1 MCALCDCVYA
11 VCVVCVVCVVFLIIA
26 CLWRC
31 LGLPARLSR
40 VSQLYSIAHS
50 SRPTPLMFV
59 YPKPNGALWAA
70 SALLALGLASCRA
83 ETITESPQSEAQP
96 LDCEIPN
103 ETKRGVC
110 LPVSECAA
118 YLQVRNVTNLSS
130 ERVNFLKKV
139 QCDAASQSQES
150 TVRSTDEQYKPL
162 VCCPANGQD
171 YLYPVIQFSKF
182 EYRRFLDVT
191 ARFKR
196 KKLKRRIQTVEPSTG
211 FNLLNE
217 CGKQVTNRIYGGEIA
232 ELDEYPW
239 LALLVYHSS
248 KFAS

>member
-1 MCALCDCVYA
+1 M
-11 VCVVCVVCVVFLIIA
+11 
-26 CLWRC
+26 
-31 LGLPARLSR
+31 
-40 VSQLYSIAHS
+40 
-50 SRPTPLMFV
+50 
-59 YPKPNGALWAA
+59 YPYPNNGALWVA
-70 SALLALGLASCRA
+70 SALLALALRFTAVEA
-83 ETITESPQSEAQP
+83 ELQPQPAQQAC
-96 LDCEIPN
+96 DIPN

-110 LPVSECAA
+110 VQVSQCAA

-139 QCDAASQSQES
+139 QCDMETTANATATTTPTAAENITEAATA
-150 TVRSTDEQYKPL
+150 TVAAAAADDAAYKSL

-171 YLYPVIQFSKF
+171 YLYPVIQFTKF
-182 EYRRFLDVT
+182 EHRRFLDVT

-248 KFAS
+248 KLGTLARDGWER

>member
-1 MCALCDCVYA
+1 M
-11 VCVVCVVCVVFLIIA
+11 
-26 CLWRC
+26 
-31 LGLPARLSR
+31 
-40 VSQLYSIAHS
+40 
-50 SRPTPLMFV
+50 
-59 YPKPNGALWAA
+59 YPHPNSGALWVA
-70 SALLALGLASCRA
+70 STLVALALRITASSA
-83 ETITESPQSEAQP
+83 ETQSRPPLPAQ
-96 LDCEIPN
+96 LACDIPN

-110 LPVSECAA
+110 VQVSQCAA
-118 YLQVRNVTNLSS
+118 YLQVRNVTNLTS

-139 QCDAASQSQES
+139 QCEMETTVNATAMATANATETANITATAAALTIEDAS
-150 TVRSTDEQYKPL
+150 YNPL

-171 YLYPVIQFSKF
+171 YLYPVIQFTKF

-248 KFAS
+248 KLQLRGRDCRKFNVG

>member
-1 MCALCDCVYA
+1 MY
-11 VCVVCVVCVVFLIIA
+11 
-26 CLWRC
+26 
-31 LGLPARLSR
+31 P
-40 VSQLYSIAHS
+40 
-50 SRPTPLMFV
+50 
-59 YPKPNGALWAA
+59 YPKNGALWAA
-70 SALLALGLASCRA
+70 SALALLVGAA
-83 ETITESPQSEAQP
+83 NAQP
-96 LDCEIPN
+96 ELTRQACDIPN

-110 LPVSECAA
+110 VPVSQCAA

-139 QCDAASQSQES
+139 QCEVETTSTATETANATITANAAATEAIDDDSNES
-150 TVRSTDEQYKPL
+150 SYKPL

-248 KFAS
+248 K